1 MSNPD
6 QFDNDL
12 EFRGLEQTYGNA
24 DGGVEQPLNDNAYI
38 NYNAPQNNAHQNTYQ
53 QNIYQQNNAAQNTY
67 QQNIYQHN
75 NTPQNPYQQNA
86 YQQPP
91 YQQNNFQQNGYPQN
105 GYQQNYYQQGGY
117 PQNGYQQGGF
127 PPYGYPQNGYGGTMN
142 YPPQIRTVNN
152 TAGFVLAIV
161 SIFTVFIPVV
171 GLGLSIAGFA
181 LSVKSKREAS
191 KNNNIQGGLVIPGLI
206 CSIFSLAIHILLI
219 VFVIINGVAGYMLSQ
234 SYDDFNDYSGYY
246 DYYDDY
252 NWDNYGDNG
261 DSA

>member
-1 MSNPD
+1 MTKYFMALD
-6 QFDNDL
+6 QGTTSSRAIIFDEAL
-12 EFRGLEQTYGNA
+12 KPLASSAEAYEQ
-24 DGGVEQPLNDNAYI
+24 
-38 NYNAPQNNAHQNTYQ
+38 H
-53 QNIYQQNNAAQNTY
+53 
-67 QQNIYQHN
+67 
-75 NTPQNPYQQNA
+75 
-86 YQQPP
+86 
-91 YQQNNFQQNGYPQN
+91 
-105 GYQQNYYQQGGY
+105 
-117 PQNGYQQGGF
+117 
-127 PPYGYPQNGYGGTMN
+127 YPQNGYGGTMN

-234 SYDDFNDYSGYY
+234 SYDDFNDSSGYY